1 MTRCR
6 YKSVQDRSPPPPGS
20 RIQQLVDAAL
30 PAAAAAAA
38 AAAAEEEA
46 KRVLDEMLG
55 GSDSGAY
62 SQPLPQQLEVDAPAL
77 LQHLPK

>member
-1 MTRCR
+1 
-6 YKSVQDRSPPPPGS
+6 V
-20 RIQQLVDAAL
+20 AAAV
-30 PAAAAAAA
+30 PAAASAAAA

-55 GSDSGAY
+55 GRDSGAY
-62 SQPLPQQLEVDAPAL
+62 SQPQPQPLEVDAPAL